1 MNLDDRRV
9 RIFISMIGLAFVIA
23 SLVVTFRLGS
33 TTWGW
38 ALLLIGLALALA
50 LRWKR

>member
-9 RIFISMIGLAFVIA
+9 RVVLSLFGLAFVIA
-23 SLVVTFRLGS
+23 SLVVTFRTGS

-38 ALLLIGLALALA
+38 ALLLVGLALAVVLK
-50 LRWKR
+50 WKR